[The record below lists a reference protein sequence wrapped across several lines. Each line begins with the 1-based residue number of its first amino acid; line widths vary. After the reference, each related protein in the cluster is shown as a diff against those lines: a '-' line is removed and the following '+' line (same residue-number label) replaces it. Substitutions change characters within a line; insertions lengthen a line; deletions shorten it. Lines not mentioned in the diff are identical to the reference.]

1 MMSYLVPRPPLFR
14 FSLYY
19 YCDRTFK
26 DNIVK
31 KDTKL
36 TIDTSV
42 KRVERTP
49 EFDAEDEV
57 EEPPLESLIR
67 TKYELYDNL
76 FCSTALIS
84 AGWVQSTILCFA
96 LSTSSKQCAVY

>member
-1 MMSYLVPRPPLFR
+1 MTGFEPRLADVAGKVPQLSHNYCLSKQVSLLYR

-26 DNIVK
+26 DKDPK

-42 KRVERTP
+42 KKVERAP

-57 EEPPLESLIR
+57 QEPPLESLIR
-67 TKYELYDNL
+67 TK
-76 FCSTALIS
+76 
-84 AGWVQSTILCFA
+84 
-96 LSTSSKQCAVY
+96 

>member
-1 MMSYLVPRPPLFR
+1 MTGFEPRLADVAGKVPQLCHNYCLSKQVSLLYR

-26 DNIVK
+26 DKDPK

-42 KRVERTP
+42 KKVERAP

-57 EEPPLESLIR
+57 QEPPLESLIR
-67 TKYELYDNL
+67 TK
-76 FCSTALIS
+76 
-84 AGWVQSTILCFA
+84 
-96 LSTSSKQCAVY
+96 

>member
-1 MMSYLVPRPPLFR
+1 MTGFEPRLADVAGKVPQLSHNCCLSKQVSLLYR

-26 DNIVK
+26 DKDPK

-42 KRVERTP
+42 KKVERAP

-57 EEPPLESLIR
+57 QEPPLESLIR
-67 TKYELYDNL
+67 TK
-76 FCSTALIS
+76 
-84 AGWVQSTILCFA
+84 
-96 LSTSSKQCAVY
+96 